1 VPSEEIR
8 MTKTLLLILI
18 TATGSGGALDLT
30 LKDAVRL
37 ALENNRDIQIEEK
50 NVEVSEGEIKTQ
62 QGVFDPLF
70 NIVSFYNDGDTP
82 TLSTFV
88 PTGTV
93 SQKEFNA
100 EANIEGLLPT
110 GTFYNLIDFSTTWT
124 DTNNPLED
132 LSPSWFNSVG
142 FGLGQE
148 LLRNFGVGVNRTFI
162 VTAQRTSE
170 ITEMELEKRI
180 SEVLLEVERRY
191 WLVVAARKNLELE
204 RTALELA
211 IDLKNRNQIQ
221 VDVGVL
227 PPVAVTQAESE
238 VAARD
243 VSVIRAENDLQ
254 ATQDNLKNVLAMD
267 LSRPIA
273 AVDEPTT
280 EVYTFSEE
288 DSLTQAYAER
298 PEIEQVVL
306 DIENKKTLKNYYSNQ
321 KLPRLAVEGSLQ
333 LQGLGGDENPDRLS
347 FEDEPEPIPPQFDSP
362 GDAFSQL
369 WWGDF
374 ATWQVLGIF
383 SFPLFNRT
391 ARGNYIKATAELDRS
406 SIVLSRT
413 KDDVALDVRSA
424 IRQIENSLRAIEAAG
439 VSIDLAEEVVRNEQE
454 RLNVG
459 IGTTREVL
467 EAQRDL
473 IDAGT
478 REITAVTSYNIALA
492 ELEFAKGTILE
503 KNDVRI
509 EEFGPGGGAPV
520 VEQP

>member
-1 VPSEEIR
+1 VPFEEIT

-18 TATGSGGALDLT
+18 SVTGTGGVLDLT
-30 LKDAVRL
+30 LNDAVKI

-62 QGVFDPLF
+62 EGVFDPFL
-70 NIVSFYNDGDTP
+70 NMLSFYNDGDEP

-88 PTGTV
+88 PTGTI
-93 SQKEFNA
+93 SQKQWSA
-100 EANIEGLLPT
+100 EAGVEGLLPT
-110 GTFYNLIDFSTTWT
+110 GTFYNLINFSTTWT

-132 LSPSWFNSVG
+132 LSPSWFNNVS
-142 FGLGQE
+142 FSLGQE
-148 LLRNFGVGVNRTFI
+148 FLRNFGVDVNRTFI
-162 VTAQRTSE
+162 VTATRTSE
-170 ITEMELEKRI
+170 ISEKELEKRI

-211 IDLKNRNQIQ
+211 IDLKDRNQIQ

-227 PPVAVTQAESE
+227 PPVSVTQAESE
-238 VAARD
+238 VAARE

-254 ATQDNLKNVLAMD
+254 AAHDDLKNILAMD
-267 LSRPIA
+267 LSQQIA

-288 DSLTQAYAER
+288 DSLAQAYERR
-298 PEIEQVVL
+298 PEMEQVEL

-321 KLPRLAVEGSLQ
+321 RLPRLAVEGSLQ

-347 FEDEPEPIPPQFDSP
+347 FDEEPEPIPPQFDSP
-362 GDAFSQL
+362 GDAFRQL
-369 WWGDF
+369 WGADF

-406 SIVLSRT
+406 VIVLSRT
-413 KDDVALDVRSA
+413 RDDVALDVRSA
-424 IRQIENSLRAIEAAG
+424 IRLIENSLRAIDAAR
-439 VSIDLAEEVVRNEQE
+439 VSVKLAEEVVSNEQE

-459 IGTTREVL
+459 IGTTRDVL

-492 ELEFAKGTILE
+492 ELEYATGTILE
-503 KNDVRI
+503 KNNVRI
-509 EEFGPGGGAPV
+509 EEFAPATDKPAP
-520 VEQP
+520 E